1 MRYADDRWGW
11 RRTIS
16 RRRLMGTTA
25 LGGLSAAFLA
35 ACGGANNAANNT
47 KPAAATQPPSS
58 GSGAS
63 TPAGG
68 AATGAAGSPA
78 AAAPPAGKPGGT
90 VHWNMLAVDPTGFD
104 PYADFN
110 YQAHLTTLFY
120 YSRLYT
126 FATNPDKPGAFWDY
140 QATTD
145 AAQALPEIADGGQT
159 YTIKLRPDIKW
170 QNLPP
175 MNGRQLTAADVKF
188 DMEFFLQNA
197 QSRDVFTSVV
207 DSVQAPDDSTVV
219 IKLKLPYVALTN
231 LLAAPHYFY
240 LLPPDLLQKDGN
252 VKNTHVGSG
261 PFLWDTYEPGVRIT
275 YKKNPDYYGKPYPF
289 VDASEGFIINDP
301 NRVLSLFQS
310 NQIDFMSPTIDQLA
324 TLKQTKPDAKILEY
338 FVNSLSFMYFLDAIP
353 ANKPPFNDPRAR
365 QAASLLL
372 DRDGY
377 AKLFFGGKGTWDNVI
392 NAGMGDFYLDPKG
405 KDIGDT
411 AQWFKFDPQKA
422 KQLLSA
428 AGYNNTEIPYHYS
441 PGYGKVFAGWAEA
454 VLAML
459 KEGFNLKAVPEDY
472 GAYIA
477 NTFAGKG
484 SGMVFGLQ
492 TDLTDPDLMLG
503 RFFSPDNPL
512 NNSHVND
519 PQINNLLAA
528 QRKEFDHEKRKQ
540 IVWDIQRRNA
550 EMMYYVPGV
559 KGQTYTALQPSL
571 KNFQPTPTY
580 GFADTITRLW
590 LG

>member
-1 MRYADDRWGW
+1 MRYASDRRMRNAGV
-11 RRTIS
+11 S
-16 RRRLMGTTA
+16 RRRLIRTTA
-25 LGGLSAAFLA
+25 LGGLSTALLA
-35 ACGGANNAANNT
+35 ACGGSTSNNSKPGAAPT
-47 KPAAATQPPSS
+47 TGATVATSPRAGAAPAGAAASPGAAAAT
-58 GSGAS
+58 
-63 TPAGG
+63 
-68 AATGAAGSPA
+68 
-78 AAAPPAGKPGGT
+78 PAGKPGGT
-90 VHWNMLAVDPTGFD
+90 VRWAMLAVDPTGFD

-126 FATNPDKPGAFWDY
+126 FATLPDKPGAYWDY
-140 QATTD
+140 QVTTD
-145 AAQALPEIADGGQT
+145 AAQALPEVTDNGQT
-159 YTIKLRPDIKW
+159 FTIKLRSDIKW

-197 QSRDVFTSVV
+197 QSRDVFSSVI
-207 DSVQAPDDSTVV
+207 DSVQAPDNTTLV

-240 LLPPDLLQKDGN
+240 ILPPDLLQKDGN
-252 VKNTHVGSG
+252 VKNTHIGSG
-261 PFLWDTYEPGVRIT
+261 PFLWDTYEPGVRLT
-275 YKKNPDYYGKPYPF
+275 YKKNPDYYGKPYPY
-289 VDASEGFIINDP
+289 VDAAEGFIINDP

-310 NQIDFMSPTIDQLA
+310 NQIDFMSPTIDQLP
-324 TLKQTKPDAKILEY
+324 TLKQTKPNATILQY
-338 FVNSLSFMYFLDAIP
+338 IVNSLSFMYFLDAIP
-353 ANKPPFNDPRAR
+353 GNKPPFNDPRVR
-365 QAASLLL
+365 QAVSLLL

-377 AKLFFGGKGTWDNVI
+377 AKLFFAGNGTWDNVI

-428 AGYNNTEIPYHYS
+428 AGYSNAEVPYHYS
-441 PGYGKVFAGWAEA
+441 PGYGKVFASQAEA

-459 KEGFNLKAVPEDY
+459 KEGLNLKAVPEDY

-484 SGMVFGLQ
+484 SGMVYGLQ

-519 PQINNLLAA
+519 PQINTLLAA

-540 IVWDIQRRNA
+540 IIWDIQRRNA
-550 EMMYYVPGV
+550 EMMFYVPGV
-559 KGQTYTALQPSL
+559 KGQTYNALQPSL
-571 KNFQPTPTY
+571 KNFRPTPTY
-580 GFADTITRLW
+580 GFADTITDLW